1 MTTAPLRSTALALL
15 VGVALVASAGCSSL
29 RGTGDLEY
37 VSDDGTVLQVAP
49 ENREDPVEAAGTSL
63 DGRPVDLADLRGRVV
78 VVNEWWSA
86 CGPCRTE
93 MPMLAEAAAELAR
106 SQVAFVGINTRDP
119 SREAARRFEQ
129 SAGVDYPTIYDPGG
143 QTLLGFG
150 RYGGR
155 AMPNTIVLDRSGRV
169 AAVISGE
176 VPSKTTLVDLV
187 EEVAAEDPA
196 QDPTGAG
203 GGG

>member
-1 MTTAPLRSTALALL
+1 MTLVRTRLAALPSVGL
-15 VGVALVASAGCSSL
+15 VVALVVALAASACSSL

-37 VSDDGTVLQVAP
+37 VTADGTVLQVPP
-49 ENREDPVEAAGTSL
+49 EDREGPVEVSGTSL

-78 VVNEWWSA
+78 VLNEWWSA

-93 MPMLAEAAAELAR
+93 MPMLAETARELAP

-119 SREAARRFEQ
+119 SRETARRFQE
-129 SAGVDYPTIYDPGG
+129 SVGVDYPSIFDPGG
-143 QTLLGFG
+143 QTLLGLG
-150 RYGGR
+150 KYGGR
-155 AMPNTIVLDRSGRV
+155 AMPNTIVLDTSGRV

-187 EEVAAEDPA
+187 EEVAAEDPS
-196 QDPTGAG
+196 G
-203 GGG
+203 